1 MDNHQNEQALSF
13 LFLLL
18 FYTCIKTKKWQHFC
32 PSHFQASVFSYT
44 NSLCTLVPTK
54 SLDLSRL
61 LELQL
66 WVKKIKILSVRL
78 QIRSVVLWLHVLS
91 CAWSCR
97 FCACLFS
104 SATPTW
110 HICQELHCRL
120 FWTLRRSWKSILL
133 WVHVS
138 FFSLFSD
145 RLYSIYMYIT
155 WRSVYVW
162 FMLFS
167 LPSSRAASSFRT
179 MPWYVKDESKTSNL

>member
-1 MDNHQNEQALSF
+1 MDNHQNEKPLIF
-13 LFLLL
+13 FPNIL
-18 FYTCIKTKKWQHFC
+18 FYSCIKTKKWQHFW
-32 PSHFQASVFSYT
+32 PGVSLLIYQLSVYPRT
-44 NSLCTLVPTK
+44 NKILGPIKTSRVAAVSTK
-54 SLDLSRL
+54 
-61 LELQL
+61 
-66 WVKKIKILSVRL
+66 KKSILSVRL
-78 QIRSVVLWLHVLS
+78 QIRSVLWLHVLS

-104 SATPTW
+104 WATPTW
-110 HICQELHCRL
+110 HICQELHCPS
-120 FWTLRRSWKSILL
+120 FSTLRRSWKSILL